1 MSSGN
6 KQRWWNA
13 IAFTF
18 VAASAIACLAL
29 FGWFSLR
36 RTGRSEGPEL
46 LTTTVWKGAYD
57 FNITARGTLSSA
69 SNAEIVCEVHSPG
82 GGTAIIDV
90 APEGAFV
97 KLGDVVVT
105 LDASPLQEEEVK
117 QKVVVSTRES
127 LLAQAENTLQAAKIA
142 KTEYL
147 EGLYVV
153 QERLLL
159 TEVQLAEQGKATAEA
174 ALESAKSLYEKA
186 TIGGLQVE
194 AAYTGFEDANNKLE
208 NARSNLNT
216 LRNLTKQK
224 ELTVLE
230 AGIASAEA
238 IFKEHRRGLL
248 LEQRRLKK
256 IQEQITKCTIRAPAA
271 GQVVYANEPEYY
283 RSSTYAPFV
292 AEPGALVRER
302 QVIVRLPNPAEMQVL
317 VSVTEARVSL
327 VRPGMPVSIRVDALD
342 DEAIEGEVTKVNPF
356 PEPSNYS
363 SGSINKYGVTIMIKN
378 PSPELRVGMS
388 AEVWIHVEQTP
399 EALQLPVQAL
409 AETNGRYFSL
419 VKNGDEFETRE
430 IGISSINDQVAA
442 IEGGLEEG
450 DEVVINPRS
459 AGSLLDFPVLAD
471 SSPATIDEITSA
483 SRSGGPEIGDGKAN
497 SELKPADTGAR

>member
-1 MSSGN
+1 MTSRN
-6 KQRWWNA
+6 QQRWWNA
-13 IAFTF
+13 FAFTF
-18 VAASAIACLAL
+18 VAAPVLACLAVA
-29 FGWFSLR
+29 GWFHLR
-36 RTGRSEGPEL
+36 QNRKAEGPEL

-57 FNITARGTLSSA
+57 FNISARGTLSSA
-69 SNAEIVCEVHSPG
+69 SNAEIVCEVRSPG
-82 GGTAIIDV
+82 GGTAIIEV

-97 KLGDVVVT
+97 KSGDVVVT
-105 LDASPLQEEEVK
+105 LDTGPLQEEEVK

-127 LLAQAENTLQAAKIA
+127 LLAQAENTLLAAKIA

-194 AAYTGFEDANNKLE
+194 AAYTGFQDAVNKFE
-208 NARSNLNT
+208 NAQSNLNT

-230 AGIASAEA
+230 AAMASAEA
-238 IFKEHRRGLL
+238 IFKEHQRGLL
-248 LEQRRLKK
+248 LEKRRLKN
-256 IQEQITKCTIRAPAA
+256 IQEAIAKCTIRAPAA

-292 AEPGALVRER
+292 VEPGAVARER
-302 QVIVRLPNPAEMQVL
+302 QVILRLPNPADMQVL
-317 VSVTEARVSL
+317 VTVTEARVSL
-327 VRPGMPVSIRVDALD
+327 VRPGMPVSIRLDALD
-342 DEAIEGEVTKVNPF
+342 DETFDGVVTKVNPF
-356 PEPSNYS
+356 PEPSNYWTNS
-363 SGSINKYGVTIMIKN
+363 VNKYGVTIQIKN
-378 PSPELRVGMS
+378 PPSELRVGMS
-388 AEVWIHVEQTP
+388 AEAWIHVEQTP

-430 IGISSINDQVAA
+430 IGISSINDQVAT

-459 AGSLLDFPVLAD
+459 AGDLLEFPDLDRSIRGID
-471 SSPATIDEITSA
+471 SITSA
-483 SRSGGPEIGDGKAN
+483 SRSGGPEIGGKAD
-497 SELKPADTGAR
+497 SELKPADTQAP

>member
-1 MSSGN
+1 VQISRGN
-6 KQRWWNA
+6 KRWWNA
-13 IAFTF
+13 LAFTF
-18 VAASAIACLAL
+18 GVASIVACVALVGWIAYRRAS
-29 FGWFSLR
+29 
-36 RTGRSEGPEL
+36 RTEGPEL

-57 FNITARGTLSSA
+57 FNIAARGTLSSA
-69 SNAEIVCEVHSPG
+69 SSTEIVCEVRSPG

-97 KLGDVVVT
+97 KKGDLVVT
-105 LDASPLQEEEVK
+105 LDAGPLLEEEIK

-159 TEVQLAEQGKATAEA
+159 TELQLAEQGKVTAEA

-194 AAYTGFEDANNKLE
+194 AAYTGLDDALNKLA
-208 NARSNLNT
+208 NAQSNLAT
-216 LRNLTKQK
+216 LRNLTKEK

-248 LEQRRLKK
+248 LEQRRLKN
-256 IQEQITKCTIRAPAA
+256 IQQQIAKCTIRAPAS
-271 GQVVYANEPEYY
+271 GQIVYVNEPEYY

-292 AEPGALVRER
+292 VEPGAVARER
-302 QVIVRLPNPAEMQVL
+302 QVIMRLPNPAEMQVL
-317 VSVTEARVSL
+317 VTVNEARVSL
-327 VRPGMPVSIRVDALD
+327 VRPGLPVSIRVDALD

-356 PEPSNYS
+356 PEPSNFS
-363 SGSINKYGVTIMIKN
+363 SGSINKYGVTILIKN
-378 PSPELRVGMS
+378 PLPELRVGMS
-388 AEVWIHVEQTP
+388 AETWIHVEQSP

-459 AGSLLDFPVLAD
+459 AGDLLEFPDPDGSPGAID
-471 SSPATIDEITSA
+471 SITSA
-483 SRSGGPEIGDGKAN
+483 SRSGGQEIGGKAD
-497 SELKPADTGAR
+497 SELKPADREAR